1 MRLGK
6 HTKQWVDRKEKIKTF
21 HKISNVNDYNN
32 YISLNYSN
40 QIQLYFD
47 KKYGYVFYGYNCFN
61 NKRDFA
67 YWFKT
72 KKQAIKKLEK
82 YK

>member
-1 MRLGK
+1 M
-6 HTKQWVDRKEKIKTF
+6 IKTF

-47 KKYGYVFYGYNCFN
+47 KKYGFVFYGYNCFN

-72 KKQAIKKLEK
+72 KKQAIETLNSLVDNNMEGAF
-82 YK
+82 

>member
-1 MRLGK
+1 M
-6 HTKQWVDRKEKIKTF
+6 KTF

-82 YK
+82 EKLN